1 MIALTHSA
9 GSFRGESSLEYWVD
23 RVSVQTVAKAFE
35 KKKRRKR
42 LRESVSVP
50 GVESVDIEHQ
60 AALSQVREQLQYH
73 FSLITEKQRT
83 VVALHYLHDYEVPE
97 IADLLDLKINAVR
110 SRLRKG
116 LKRLRRNIL
125 QDPCLRDWIREGR
138 K

>member
-1 MIALTHSA
+1 MT
-9 GSFRGESSLEYWVD
+9 
-23 RVSVQTVAKAFE
+23 VQTVAKIFE

-73 FSLITEKQRT
+73 FSFITEKQRT